1 MNRLN
6 GARAMSFH
14 HSLFVAILALVS
26 YAADAAETYR
36 NPIIDENLA
45 DPAVI
50 RNDGTYYLYATGEV
64 DGDNGYR
71 VYTAADLV
79 NWKRGPVVF
88 RPGQRHVWAPDV
100 WRDPVSGRFFL

>member
-50 RNDGTYYLYATGEV
+50 RHDGTYYLYATGEV

-71 VYTAADLV
+71 VYTSADLV
-79 NWKRGPVVF
+79 NWT
-88 RPGQRHVWAPDV
+88 
-100 WRDPVSGRFFL
+100 